1 MKRIL
6 FLLMCLVPC
15 GLMAQ
20 PSMGDWAGFG
30 RYAEANKQ
38 LTQNPTV
45 VLMGDSIFDGWDD
58 IQPEYLTENNFI
70 TRGISGQVTSE
81 MLVRFRADVLN
92 LKPKA
97 VVILAGTNDLAMNNG
112 IIEMEHIVENIASMV
127 DLARVAGVRPIVCT
141 VLPAKS
147 YFWRP
152 EAQNVPENIIKLN
165 VLIRDYAKKNKVDL
179 VDFHKAMDAGDG
191 SMIKAYHED
200 EVHPNFAG
208 YTKMAEV
215 MKPFLKK
222 YLK

>member
-6 FLLMCLVPC
+6 LLLMCFVPC
-15 GLMAQ
+15 ALSAQ

-38 LTQNPTV
+38 LTEKPAV

-58 IQPEYLTENNFI
+58 IQPDYLTDNNFI

-152 EAQNVPENIIKLN
+152 EAQNVPENIIALN
-165 VLIRDYAKKNKVDL
+165 VLIREYAKKNKVEL
-179 VDFHKAMDAGDG
+179 ADFHVAMDAGDG
-191 SMIKAYHED
+191 SMIKTYHED
-200 EVHPNFAG
+200 EVHPNAAG
-208 YTKMAEV
+208 YTKMQEV
-215 MKPFLKK
+215 LYPFLKK